1 MSEKKLLFSI
11 TKKDFDMQTF
21 SVPGAGG
28 GGKDTSSNGVR
39 LVHRDS
45 GAVGEG
51 RQSRSLTQNR
61 KEAFTKLVASKKFK
75 DWHKIECARRMGQPI
90 AETPEQIYSR
100 VDAMIAAGLKDGS
113 IKVEVLPNG
122 GV

>member
-1 MSEKKLLFSI
+1 MKLLFSI

-45 GAVGEG
+45 GAMAEG

-61 KEAFTKLVASKKFK
+61 KEAFEKLVKTKKFT
-75 DWHKIECARRMGQPI
+75 DWHRIECARRMGQRLP
-90 AETPEQIYSR
+90 ETPEQIYAR
-100 VDAMIAAGLKDGS
+100 VDAMIAAGLRDGS